1 MWQGGST
8 YDGWAAGDPAGR
20 RRGRPDRDTNLHIV
34 SISSGAQMAFESNIA
49 TMIGN
54 LTDDPELRFTPSG
67 AAVANF
73 TVASNRRYTDRSGN
87 QQEETTFMRVNCW
100 RDMAENVAESLHK
113 GDRTIVI
120 GRIRVRSYEDQS
132 GQTKWITEIEADE
145 VAPSLRWARASV
157 NKSTGSSGAA
167 VVAGPASATPAP
179 PAPATKTS
187 RSRPLVAA
195 S

>member
-1 MWQGGST
+1 
-8 YDGWAAGDPAGR
+8 
-20 RRGRPDRDTNLHIV
+20 
-34 SISSGAQMAFESNIA
+34 MAFESNIA

-113 GDRTIVI
+113 GDRIIVI
-120 GRIRVRSYEDQS
+120 GRIRVRSYEDQT

-145 VAPSLRWARASV
+145 VAPSLRWARANV
-157 NKSTGSSGAA
+157 NKSSGSTGGGGGGSSHSNDG
-167 VVAGPASATPAP
+167 P
-179 PAPATKTS
+179 PAPS
-187 RSRPLVAA
+187 DDDVPF
-195 S
+195 

>member
-1 MWQGGST
+1 
-8 YDGWAAGDPAGR
+8 
-20 RRGRPDRDTNLHIV
+20 
-34 SISSGAQMAFESNIA
+34 MAFESNIA

-113 GDRTIVI
+113 GDRIIVI

-157 NKSTGSSGAA
+157 NKSSGGGGGGGGGSYASSG
-167 VVAGPASATPAP
+167 P
-179 PAPATKTS
+179 PPPS
-187 RSRPLVAA
+187 DDDVPF
-195 S
+195 